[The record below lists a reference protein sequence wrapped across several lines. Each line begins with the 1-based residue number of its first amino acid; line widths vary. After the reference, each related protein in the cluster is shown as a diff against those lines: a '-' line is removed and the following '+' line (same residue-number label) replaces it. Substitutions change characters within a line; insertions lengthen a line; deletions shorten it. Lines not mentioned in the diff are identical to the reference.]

1 MHHCPRA
8 AAARALRERA
18 VHQVL
23 FLSRS
28 PPILISRAGKAADGF
43 AIHAHAMT
51 KEERHTH
58 GNRCKAR
65 ARHLEPGGRDCCT
78 YRLIR
83 PAQTIVSVTVQAF
96 SLPRKKERGERRCEK
111 EGKDAAKVLRESS
124 TYCCNHYH
132 TMLPIYARKGCP
144 ISATVKEQQAPP
156 WYSLHEYDYN
166 YLPNFTFFSFSSIFP
181 HLLVPGSHRVRAI
194 QVHLHAC
201 GTLNATYLLDEPSC
215 EFRLHGSL
223 SIPIRLLVVR

>member
-8 AAARALRERA
+8 AASALRERA

-28 PPILISRAGKAADGF
+28 LLQLLITTRAGKAADGF

-51 KEERHTH
+51 KGERHTH

-111 EGKDAAKVLRESS
+111 EGMDAAKVLRESS

-156 WYSLHEYDYN
+156 WYSLHEYGYL
-166 YLPNFTFFSFSSIFP
+166 LPNFTFFSFSSIFP

-194 QVHLHAC
+194 QVHLPCMRHTKRNVPA
-201 GTLNATYLLDEPSC
+201 
-215 EFRLHGSL
+215 
-223 SIPIRLLVVR
+223 

>member
-1 MHHCPRA
+1 MHHCPR

-51 KEERHTH
+51 KGERHTH

-111 EGKDAAKVLRESS
+111 EGMDAAKVLRESS

-156 WYSLHEYDYN
+156 WYSLHEYN

-194 QVHLHAC
+194 QVHLPCMRHTKRNVPA
-201 GTLNATYLLDEPSC
+201 
-215 EFRLHGSL
+215 
-223 SIPIRLLVVR
+223 

>member
-1 MHHCPRA
+1 MHHCPR

-28 PPILISRAGKAADGF
+28 LLQLLISTRAGKAADGF

-51 KEERHTH
+51 KGERHTH

-111 EGKDAAKVLRESS
+111 EGMDAAKVLRESS

-156 WYSLHEYDYN
+156 WYSLHEYGH
-166 YLPNFTFFSFSSIFP
+166 LPNFTFFSFSSIFP

-194 QVHLHAC
+194 QVHLPCMRHTKRNVPA
-201 GTLNATYLLDEPSC
+201 
-215 EFRLHGSL
+215 
-223 SIPIRLLVVR
+223 

>member
-28 PPILISRAGKAADGF
+28 LLQLLISTRAGKAADGF

-51 KEERHTH
+51 KGERHTH

-111 EGKDAAKVLRESS
+111 EGMDAAKVLRESS

-156 WYSLHEYDYN
+156 WYSLHEYE
-166 YLPNFTFFSFSSIFP
+166 LSSKLHIFFFFFHLSTSVGARFTSCTCDTGTP
-181 HLLVPGSHRVRAI
+181 AM
-194 QVHLHAC
+194 HA
-201 GTLNATYLLDEPSC
+201 A
-215 EFRLHGSL
+215 H
-223 SIPIRLLVVR
+223 

>member
-28 PPILISRAGKAADGF
+28 LLQLLISTRAGKAADGF

-51 KEERHTH
+51 KGERHTH

-111 EGKDAAKVLRESS
+111 EGMDAAKVLRESS

-156 WYSLHEYDYN
+156 WYSLHEYDW
-166 YLPNFTFFSFSSIFP
+166 LSSKLHIFSFSSIFP

-194 QVHLHAC
+194 QVHLPCMRHTKRNVPA
-201 GTLNATYLLDEPSC
+201 
-215 EFRLHGSL
+215 
-223 SIPIRLLVVR
+223 